1 MTKWQTRRELVTKN
15 LPMWRVFRIVD
26 DVEELDIR
34 LYDEDEAEII
44 AMDMGRGELLEE
56 GDETAFRASAYEMD
70 KEDW

>member
-1 MTKWQTRRELVTKN
+1 MKYKVSFEIEGTIEV
-15 LPMWRVFRIVD
+15 VAD
-26 DVEELDIR
+26 S
-34 LYDEDEAEII
+34 EDEAEII